1 MDTLTVILMIGL
13 FIFLL
18 VFIFSAA
25 LLTPLIGKRNILF
38 VIFLGF
44 TVGAV
49 GGAFFI
55 APAFDDIPLI
65 ASSVMTSASSGTDL
79 VDINVSTDIN
89 ISDFIQKTKQID
101 GVQSIQSNG
110 ITIKTDPMTNSSETF
125 FITRIPEEDSNVT
138 SVEMPSNDTMILQI
152 KNNTDPQ
159 DTISTLQTWMLY
171 ISGMSIS
178 YSVVNVTMAVQST
191 KYSQVMAQLPRGE
204 VVITKVSGP
213 SVDNLQEVSSIMPN
227 KSNIVIFCGFIGMIT
242 GLSGMFIDSIL
253 GVLQRIRR
261 KISELRR

>member
-55 APAFDDIPLI
+55 APAFDDIPVI
-65 ASSVMTSASSGTDL
+65 ASSIITGTSSGTDM
-79 VDINVSTDIN
+79 VSMNVSTDVN
-89 ISDFIQKTKQID
+89 VSDFIQNISKIN

-110 ITIKTDPMTNSSETF
+110 ITIKTDPMTNSSQSY
-125 FITRIPEEDSNVT
+125 FITKIPEQDSNVT
-138 SVEMPSNDTMILQI
+138 SVEMPTNDTMILEI
-152 KNNTDPQ
+152 KNNTDPV
-159 DTISTLQTWMLY
+159 DTINNLQTWMMY

-178 YSVVNVTMAVQST
+178 YSVVNVTMAVQSST
-191 KYSQVMAQLPRGE
+191 YAQILAQIPQEE
-204 VVITKVSGP
+204 VVITNVSGP
-213 SVDNLQEVSSIMPN
+213 SVNNLQEISSIMPN
-227 KSNIVIFCGFIGMIT
+227 KSNIILFCGFIGVLT

-253 GVLQRIRR
+253 SVLQRVRR
-261 KISELRR
+261 KITEFRK

>member
-38 VIFLGF
+38 VILLGF

-55 APAFDDIPLI
+55 APAFDDIPVI
-65 ASSVMTSASSGTDL
+65 ASSIITGTSSGTDM
-79 VDINVSTDIN
+79 VDINVSTDVN
-89 ISDFIQKTKQID
+89 ISNFIQNSSKID
-101 GVQSIQSNG
+101 GVKSIQSNG
-110 ITIKTDPMTNSSETF
+110 ITIKTEPMTNSSQSF

-138 SVEMPSNDTMILQI
+138 SVEMPTNDTMIMEI
-152 KNNTDPQ
+152 KNNTDPG
-159 DTISTLQTWMLY
+159 DTISTLQSWMMY
-171 ISGMSIS
+171 ISGTSII
-178 YSVVNVTMAVQST
+178 YSMVNVTMAVESS
-191 KYSQVMAQLPRGE
+191 KYSQVIAQLPQGE
-204 VVITKVSGP
+204 VVITNVSGP
-213 SVDNLQEVSSIMPN
+213 SVDNLQKVSSIMPT
-227 KSNIVIFCGFIGMIT
+227 KSNIVLFCGFIGVVT

-253 GVLQRIRR
+253 GVLKRVKK
-261 KISELRR
+261 KITEIKR

>member
-18 VFIFSAA
+18 IFIFSAA
-25 LLTPLIGKRNILF
+25 LLTPIIGKRNILF

-55 APAFDDIPLI
+55 APAFDNIPVI
-65 ASSVMTSASSGTDL
+65 ASSIITGTSPGTDM
-79 VDINVSTDIN
+79 VDINVSTDVN
-89 ISDFIQKTKQID
+89 ISNFIQSTSKIN

-110 ITIKTDPMTNSSETF
+110 ITIKTDPMSNTSQSF

-138 SVEMPSNDTMILQI
+138 SVVMPTNDTMILDI
-152 KNNTDPQ
+152 KNNTDPG
-159 DTISTLQTWMLY
+159 DTINTLQSWMMY
-171 ISGMSIS
+171 ISGTSIS
-178 YSVVNVTMAVQST
+178 YSMVNVTMAVESS
-191 KYSQVMAQLPRGE
+191 KYSQIMTQLPQGE
-204 VVITKVSGP
+204 VVITSVSGP
-213 SVDNLQEVSSIMPN
+213 SVDNLQKVSSIMPS
-227 KSNIVIFCGFIGMIT
+227 KSNIVIFCGFIGVVT

-253 GVLQRIRR
+253 GVLQRVKR
-261 KISELRR
+261 KITEFKR

>member
-65 ASSVMTSASSGTDL
+65 ASSVMTSTSSGTDL

-89 ISDFIQKTKQID
+89 VSNFIQT
-101 GVQSIQSNG
+101 
-110 ITIKTDPMTNSSETF
+110 TP
-125 FITRIPEEDSNVT
+125 
-138 SVEMPSNDTMILQI
+138 
-152 KNNTDPQ
+152 KN
-159 DTISTLQTWMLY
+159 
-171 ISGMSIS
+171 
-178 YSVVNVTMAVQST
+178 
-191 KYSQVMAQLPRGE
+191 
-204 VVITKVSGP
+204 
-213 SVDNLQEVSSIMPN
+213 
-227 KSNIVIFCGFIGMIT
+227 
-242 GLSGMFIDSIL
+242 
-253 GVLQRIRR
+253 
-261 KISELRR
+261 